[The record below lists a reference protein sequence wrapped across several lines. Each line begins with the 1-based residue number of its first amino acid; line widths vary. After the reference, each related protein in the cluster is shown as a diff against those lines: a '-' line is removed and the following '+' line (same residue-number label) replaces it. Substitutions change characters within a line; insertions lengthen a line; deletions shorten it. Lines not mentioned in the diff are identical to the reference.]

1 MSAITSEW
9 SPVATEAPTTRA
21 VKHTKKYSREEE
33 FRSALEHYIAGYQER
48 WSRTIGPADCD
59 AHKTYLSFYRKFA
72 GWIGHWSPRCRGGSD
87 GAVGAHSPE
96 PNATVWPKA
105 ERQFRVR

>member
-33 FRSALEHYIAGYQER
+33 FRSALEHYIAGYQEH
-48 WSRTIGPADCD
+48 WSRTIGPPDCD
-59 AHKTYLSFYRKFA
+59 AHKTYLSFYRTFA
-72 GWIGHWSPRCRGGSD
+72 GWIGH
-87 GAVGAHSPE
+87 
-96 PNATVWPKA
+96 
-105 ERQFRVR
+105 

>member
-33 FRSALEHYIAGYQER
+33 FRSALEHYIAGYQEH
-48 WSRTIGPADCD
+48 WSRTIGPTDCD
-59 AHKTYLSFYRKFA
+59 ARKTYLSFYRTFA
-72 GWIGHWSPRCRGGSD
+72 AWIGH
-87 GAVGAHSPE
+87 
-96 PNATVWPKA
+96 
-105 ERQFRVR
+105 